1 MKQFLTCYLVCLVG
15 LVIFTFFG
23 GLNLLFFS
31 NAWASIAFYALVLA
45 LILHLVM
52 SYEERLEKL
61 EKRVKELE
69 SAGAEEG
76 EQLK

>member
-1 MKQFLTCYLVCLVG
+1 M
-15 LVIFTFFG
+15 
-23 GLNLLFFS
+23 
-31 NAWASIAFYALVLA
+31 
-45 LILHLVM
+45 ILHLIM

>member
-45 LILHLVM
+45 VILHLIM
-52 SYEERLEKL
+52 SYEEQL

>member
-1 MKQFLTCYLVCLVG
+1 MLSGLPGWSCHIYL
-15 LVIFTFFG
+15 FG

-45 LILHLVM
+45 VILHLVM

-69 SAGAEEG
+69 SAGAEE
-76 EQLK
+76 K

>member
-45 LILHLVM
+45 VILHLVM
-52 SYEERLEKL
+52 SYEERL

-69 SAGAEEG
+69 SAGAEED